1 MTSGSWNSSNRE
13 SIFEIRDSIFGY
25 SKGTDMSVSGLEK
38 LDVWCKARDFAI
50 RVNKEMLSLL
60 PPEEK
65 WSLTQQIRR
74 SSQSIPANIAE
85 GHGRFYFQDNVRF
98 CYIAR
103 GSLEETLS
111 HIVYAQKVGYL
122 ADALYES
129 LVSEGEDLNRLI
141 NGYIGFLKK
150 TKQGANEPGANY
162 SVRETSP
169 DYIAED
175 DALSPESNA
184 E

>member
-1 MTSGSWNSSNRE
+1 M
-13 SIFEIRDSIFGY
+13 SI
-25 SKGTDMSVSGLEK
+25 TGLEK
-38 LDVWCKARDFAI
+38 LDAWCKARDLAVRI
-50 RVNKEMLSLL
+50 HKEVLPLL

-65 WSLTQQIRR
+65 YALSQQLRR

-111 HIVYAQKVGYL
+111 HIVYAYKVDYISEIIYKSFAVDG
-122 ADALYES
+122 ES
-129 LVSEGEDLNRLI
+129 LNRLI

-150 TKQGANEPGANY
+150 SKQGANEPGANY
-162 SVRETSP
+162 SVRDLPT
-169 DYIAED
+169 DYIVED
-175 DALSPESNA
+175 NSSLSSDSNI

>member
-1 MTSGSWNSSNRE
+1 
-13 SIFEIRDSIFGY
+13 
-25 SKGTDMSVSGLEK
+25 MSVGGLEK
-38 LDVWCKARDFAI
+38 LDVWRSARDFAVRI
-50 RVNKEMLSLL
+50 HKEVLPLL

-65 WSLTQQIRR
+65 WVLNQQIRR

-111 HIVYAQKVGYL
+111 HLVYARNVDYL
-122 ADALYES
+122 PEALFKS
-129 LVSEGEDLNRLI
+129 LAQEGENVSKLI

-150 TKQGANEPGANY
+150 SKQGANEPGANY
-162 SVRETSP
+162 SVREDLSE
-169 DYIAED
+169 YIAGD
-175 DALSPESNA
+175 DSLSSGPDIE
-184 E
+184 

>member
-1 MTSGSWNSSNRE
+1 M
-13 SIFEIRDSIFGY
+13 SI
-25 SKGTDMSVSGLEK
+25 SGLEK
-38 LDVWCKARDFAI
+38 LDVWCKAQNFAV
-50 RVNKEMLSLL
+50 RVHKELL
-60 PPEEK
+60 PLLPAEEK
-65 WSLTQQIRR
+65 YALSQQIRR

-111 HIVYAQKVGYL
+111 HIVYAHKVGYIPEQVYKSFGV
-122 ADALYES
+122 D
-129 LVSEGEDLNRLI
+129 GENLNRLI

-150 TKQGANEPGANY
+150 SKQGANEPGVNY
-162 SVRETSP
+162 TVRDLPS
-169 DYIAED
+169 DYIIED
-175 DALSPESNA
+175 NSTPSSDSNI

>member
-1 MTSGSWNSSNRE
+1 M
-13 SIFEIRDSIFGY
+13 SI
-25 SKGTDMSVSGLEK
+25 SGLEK
-38 LDVWCKARDFAI
+38 LDVWCKTQDFAVRI
-50 RVNKEMLSLL
+50 HKEIL
-60 PPEEK
+60 PILPVEEK
-65 WSLTQQIRR
+65 YALSQQIRR

-111 HIVYAQKVGYL
+111 HIVYAHKVGY
-122 ADALYES
+122 
-129 LVSEGEDLNRLI
+129 VSETLYKSFSVDGENLNRLI

-150 TKQGANEPGANY
+150 SKQGANEPGSNY
-162 SVRETSP
+162 SVREQPEDYSVEDNSTSSS
-169 DYIAED
+169 D
-175 DALSPESNA
+175 SNI

>member
-1 MTSGSWNSSNRE
+1 
-13 SIFEIRDSIFGY
+13 
-25 SKGTDMSVSGLEK
+25 MSVGGLEK
-38 LDVWCKARDFAI
+38 LDVWCKARDFAVRI
-50 RVNKEMLSLL
+50 NKDVLPLL
-60 PPEEK
+60 PAEEK
-65 WSLTQQIRR
+65 WVLSQQLRR

-111 HIVYAQKVGYL
+111 HIVYAQKVGYISEALFTSL
-122 ADALYES
+122 ALD
-129 LVSEGEDLNRLI
+129 GENVNRLI

-150 TKQGANEPGANY
+150 SKQGANEPGANY
-162 SVRETSP
+162 SIREDMA
-169 DYIAED
+169 DYNIED
-175 DALSPESNA
+175 DSISSESNI

>member
-1 MTSGSWNSSNRE
+1 
-13 SIFEIRDSIFGY
+13 
-25 SKGTDMSVSGLEK
+25 MSVSGLEK
-38 LDVWCKARDFAI
+38 LDVWCKARDFAVRI
-50 RVNKEMLSLL
+50 NKEVLPLL
-60 PPEEK
+60 PSEEK
-65 WSLTQQIRR
+65 WTLNQQLRR

-111 HIVYAQKVGYL
+111 HIVYAYKVGYISEIVYRSCA
-122 ADALYES
+122 AD
-129 LVSEGEDLNRLI
+129 GENLNRLI

-150 TKQGANEPGANY
+150 SKQGANEPGANY
-162 SVRETSP
+162 SVREEPSDYKIEDHSSP
-169 DYIAED
+169 
-175 DALSPESNA
+175 SSESSI

>member
-1 MTSGSWNSSNRE
+1 
-13 SIFEIRDSIFGY
+13 
-25 SKGTDMSVSGLEK
+25 MSVSGLEK
-38 LDVWCKARDFAI
+38 LDVCCKARDFAVRI
-50 RVNKEMLSLL
+50 HKEVLPLL
-60 PPEEK
+60 PAEEK
-65 WSLTQQIRR
+65 WVLNQQIRR

-111 HIVYAQKVGYL
+111 HLVYSQKVGYIPET
-122 ADALYES
+122 LYKS
-129 LVSEGEDLNRLI
+129 LTLDGENVNRLI

-150 TKQGANEPGANY
+150 SKQGANEPEQTILFMKARP
-162 SVRETSP
+162 STSSKMIP
-169 DYIAED
+169 CHPTRI
-175 DALSPESNA
+175 SNNQYRVTII

>member
-1 MTSGSWNSSNRE
+1 
-13 SIFEIRDSIFGY
+13 
-25 SKGTDMSVSGLEK
+25 MSVSRLEK
-38 LDVWCKARDFAI
+38 LDVWCKARDFAVRI
-50 RVNKEMLSLL
+50 NKEVLPLP

-65 WSLTQQIRR
+65 WSLNQQIRR

-111 HIVYAQKVGYL
+111 HIVYSYKVGYISET
-122 ADALYES
+122 LYKGLE
-129 LVSEGEDLNRLI
+129 VNGENMNRLI
-141 NGYIGFLKK
+141 NGYISFLKK
-150 TKQGANEPGANY
+150 SKQGANEPGANY
-162 SVRETSP
+162 SVHEISP
-169 DYIAED
+169 DYSIED
-175 DALSPESNA
+175 NTAQSSGSNI

>member
-1 MTSGSWNSSNRE
+1 M
-13 SIFEIRDSIFGY
+13 SI
-25 SKGTDMSVSGLEK
+25 SGLEK
-38 LDVWCKARDFAI
+38 LDVWCKARDFSVRI
-50 RVNKEMLSLL
+50 HKEILSIL
-60 PPEEK
+60 PAEEK
-65 WSLTQQIRR
+65 YAISQQIRR

-111 HIVYAQKVGYL
+111 HIVYTYKVNYISET
-122 ADALYES
+122 LYKNFAMD
-129 LVSEGEDLNRLI
+129 GENLNRLL

-150 TKQGANEPGANY
+150 SKQGANEPGSNHN
-162 SVRETSP
+162 VRDVAS
-169 DYIAED
+169 DYTIED
-175 DALSPESNA
+175 ESTLSSDSNI

>member
-1 MTSGSWNSSNRE
+1 
-13 SIFEIRDSIFGY
+13 
-25 SKGTDMSVSGLEK
+25 MSLSGLEK
-38 LDVWCKARDFAI
+38 LDVWCKARDFAVRI
-50 RVNKEMLSLL
+50 HKEILPLL
-60 PPEEK
+60 PEEEK
-65 WSLTQQIRR
+65 WALNQQIRR

-111 HIVYAQKVGYL
+111 HMVHARRVDYIPETLFK
-122 ADALYES
+122 S
-129 LVSEGEDLNRLI
+129 LETDGENLTRLI

-150 TKQGANEPGANY
+150 SKQGANEPGAQFT
-162 SVRETSP
+162 VHETSP
-169 DYIAED
+169 DYIID
-175 DALSPESNA
+175 DDSTSSESNN

>member
-1 MTSGSWNSSNRE
+1 M
-13 SIFEIRDSIFGY
+13 SI
-25 SKGTDMSVSGLEK
+25 SGLEK
-38 LDVWCKARDFAI
+38 LEVWCKARDIAV
-50 RVNKEMLSLL
+50 RVHKEVLPLL

-65 WSLTQQIRR
+65 YSLSQQLRR

-111 HIVYAQKVGYL
+111 HIVYEHKVNYIPEPLYKSL
-122 ADALYES
+122 AID
-129 LVSEGEDLNRLI
+129 GENLNRLI

-150 TKQGANEPGANY
+150 SKQGANEPGSNF
-162 SVRETSP
+162 SVRELQS
-169 DYIAED
+169 DYIVED
-175 DALSPESNA
+175 SSSLSSDSNF

>member
-1 MTSGSWNSSNRE
+1 M
-13 SIFEIRDSIFGY
+13 SI
-25 SKGTDMSVSGLEK
+25 SGLEK
-38 LDVWCKARDFAI
+38 LDVWCKARDYAV
-50 RVNKEMLSLL
+50 RVHKEIQPLL

-65 WSLTQQIRR
+65 WSLSQQLRR

-122 ADALYES
+122 SEKLYQSFALD
-129 LVSEGEDLNRLI
+129 GENLNRLI
-141 NGYIGFLKK
+141 NGYIAFLKK
-150 TKQGANEPGANY
+150 SKQGANEPGANY
-162 SVRETSP
+162 VVREVSSDYTIEDTTSTVN
-169 DYIAED
+169 
-175 DALSPESNA
+175 SNI